1 MVVLYVGGNRIG
13 TWAESE
19 QRVAELTA
27 RNQEIELRDE
37 TGKVLGRVVPGP
49 VDDPDWVKEITPE
62 EVERRMADPGL
73 PFEEV
78 KKRLGWERVATS

>member
-19 QRVAELTA
+19 QRVAELAA

-37 TGKVLGRVVPGP
+37 TGKVLGRVVPEP
-49 VDDPDWVKEITPE
+49 ADDPDWVKAITPE
-62 EVERRMADPGL
+62 EIERRMAGEFITLD
-73 PFEEV
+73 EM
-78 KKRLGWERVATS
+78 KKRQGWE